1 MKLVTQEVLIGG
13 APAGWELPVQKAF
26 GEIRQ
31 AIRNV
36 VWPVGTSSFTI
47 NPIPM
52 GNGVKPLKN
61 GFIAQLTSQGWE
73 PEVRA
78 TLSGELGPGKIDAIK
93 RLPDGKLIAAEW
105 ETGNISSSHRAL
117 NKMVVGMLG
126 ERLAAGFLVL
136 PERSLYTFLTD
147 RVGNVQELRPY
158 FPLWRKVHVSRGVLC
173 VIGIEHDHESLSV
186 LQIPKGLDGMSLVRR
201 RKAHRKQRRRH

>member
-1 MKLVTQEVLIGG
+1 MKLVTQEPLIGG
-13 APAGWELPVQKAF
+13 EPDSWEVAVRGAF
-26 GEIRQ
+26 VEIKQ

-36 VWPVGTSSFTI
+36 VWPIGTSSFTI

-61 GFIAQLTSQGWE
+61 GFIAQLTAGGWE

-93 RLPDGKLIAAEW
+93 RLSDGKLIAAEW

-117 NKMVVGMLG
+117 NKMVVGMLA
-126 ERLAAGFLVL
+126 ERLVAGFLVL

-147 RVGNVQELRPY
+147 RIGNVQELRPY
-158 FPLWRKVHVSRGVLC
+158 FPLWRQIHVSRGVLC
-173 VIGIEHDHESLSV
+173 VLGIEHDHESEHV
-186 LQIPKGLDGMSLVRR
+186 QQIPKGLDGMSLVRR
-201 RKAHRKQRRRH
+201 RKARRARRQR

>member
-1 MKLVTQEVLIGG
+1 M
-13 APAGWELPVQKAF
+13 PVQNALD
-26 GEIRQ
+26 EIKQ

-36 VWPVGTSSFTI
+36 VWPIGTSSFTI
-47 NPIPM
+47 NPVRR

-61 GFIAQLTSQGWE
+61 GFIAQLDAAGWE

-93 RLPDGKLIAAEW
+93 RLPDGKLIAVEW

-117 NKMVVGMLG
+117 NKMVVGMMG
-126 ERLAAGFLVL
+126 ERLVAGFLVL

-158 FPLWRKVHVSRGVLC
+158 FPLWQHVRVSRGVLC
-173 VIGIEHDHESLSV
+173 VLGIEHDHESKNV
-186 LQIPKGLDGMSLVRR
+186 QQIPKGLDGMSLVRR
-201 RKAHRKQRRRH
+201 RKTRRRR

>member
-1 MKLVTQEVLIGG
+1 MKIVTQESLIGG
-13 APAGWELPVQKAF
+13 KPDGWEAPVRKAYS
-26 GEIRQ
+26 EIRQ
-31 AIRNV
+31 AIQNV
-36 VWPVGTSSFTI
+36 VWPVGASSFTI

-61 GFIAQLTSQGWE
+61 GFIALLTAGGWE

-78 TLSGELGPGKIDAIK
+78 TLSGDLGPGKIDAIK
-93 RLPDGKLIAAEW
+93 RLSDGTLIAAEW

-117 NKMVVGMLG
+117 NKMVVGMLAR
-126 ERLAAGFLVL
+126 RLLAGFLVL

-158 FPLWRKVHVSRGVLC
+158 FPLWRHIRVSRGVLC
-173 VIGIEHDHESLSV
+173 VLGIEHDRVSQQVEP
-186 LQIPKGLDGMSLVRR
+186 IPKGLDGMSLVRR
-201 RKAHRKQRRRH
+201 SKGKR